1 MANNSDIKVE
11 IDAGKAAL
19 ELRAALI
26 DGATRIDSA
35 KARLSVVVER
45 LERVQR
51 WTFVGWMIVALLF
64 VIGALVRT

>member
-26 DGATRIDSA
+26 DGATRIDSD